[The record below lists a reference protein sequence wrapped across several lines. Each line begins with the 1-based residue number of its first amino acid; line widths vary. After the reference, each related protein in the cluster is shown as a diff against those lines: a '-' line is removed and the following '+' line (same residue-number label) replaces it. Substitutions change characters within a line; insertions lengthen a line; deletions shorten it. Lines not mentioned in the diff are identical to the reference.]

1 MSNKLKKLSKSQ
13 KKAIA
18 VVSGIVLFLL
28 LITLCII
35 AVFSHYLGKIN
46 RSDNSGPTIPPEHE
60 DFETD
65 TPIFDETSSLLNDPS
80 NQTSAPSDFAADT
93 TLDPDSIE
101 WAAGEALA
109 DDDLINI
116 MLVGQD
122 RRPGEGRTR
131 SDVMILCSIN
141 PKTKEVSLIS
151 FLRDLY
157 VQIPGGYSDN
167 RLNVAY
173 AFGGFP
179 LLYETMYV
187 NFGITIDGGL
197 EVDFEGF
204 TDIIDLL
211 GGVDVELS
219 AAEANIV
226 GGGAVAG
233 MNHLNG
239 TQALNYARIR
249 SLDNDFNRTGR
260 QRLILES
267 VFNKF
272 RTSDLQTMLAFLD
285 AALPLLTT
293 DMDNSELVSLAVIL
307 APMASSLELSNYMVP
322 TYECYTFASIR
333 GMSVLLPDLD
343 RIRDLLKTEYLPLA

>member
-1 MSNKLKKLSKSQ
+1 MSKKLKKLSKKQ
-13 KKAIA
+13 KKVIA
-18 VVSGIVLFLL
+18 VVSGVVLFLL
-28 LITLCII
+28 LISVCVI

-46 RSDNSGPTIPPEHE
+46 RSSTNISTISPENE

-65 TPIFDETSSLLNDPS
+65 APHPEETSGLPNDPA
-80 NQTSAPSDFAADT
+80 NQTSAPDLPADT

-101 WAAGEALA
+101 WATGVALA

-122 RRPGEGRTR
+122 RRPGEIRTR

-141 PKTKEVSLIS
+141 PNTKEVSLTS

-187 NFGITIDGGL
+187 NFGVTIDGGI

-219 AAEANIV
+219 ASEANIV
-226 GGGAVAG
+226 GGGASAG

-239 TQALNYARIR
+239 TQALTYARIR

-272 RTSDLQTMLAFLD
+272 RTSDLQTMLSFLN

-293 DMDNSELVSLAVIL
+293 DMDNSELVSLAVTL
-307 APMASSLELSNYMVP
+307 APMASSLELSTYMVP

-343 RIRDLLKTEYLPLA
+343 RIRELLKTEYLPLS

>member
-13 KKAIA
+13 KKTIA
-18 VVSGIVLFLL
+18 VISGIILFLL
-28 LITLCII
+28 LITLCVI
-35 AVFSHYLGKIN
+35 AVFSHYLGKIK
-46 RSDNSGPTIPPEHE
+46 RSGGDVPTVSPEHE

-65 TPIFDETSSLLNDPS
+65 IPLLDETSGLPNDPA
-80 NQTSAPSDFAADT
+80 NQTSAPVPADT

-101 WAAGEALA
+101 WATGVALA

-141 PKTKEVSLIS
+141 PDTKEVSLIS

-187 NFGITIDGGL
+187 NFGVTIDGGL

-219 AAEANIV
+219 AAEAGIV

-293 DMDNSELVSLAVIL
+293 DMDNSELVSLAVTL
-307 APMASSLELSNYMVP
+307 APMAGSLELSTYMVP

-343 RIRDLLKTEYLPLA
+343 RIRELLKTEYLPLA